1 MSAEHSSDNQ
11 MPIRRGQGLR
21 LSVTSSDAD
30 VPAADTGDETLRRGQ
45 GLRLSTHDSTAAS
58 SPSTLL
64 RELIGAP
71 QVIELSHGPLAYR
84 AAGHGPPLILLHGW
98 AASSRYWL
106 ITLADLSAD
115 FRVYALDLPGFGDSP
130 ALPEPGTV
138 ARQAQTVLE
147 FADALGLTTFDIN
160 GHSYG
165 AAVAVMLAASQPQRV
180 KRLVITSLGAIGNEI
195 ERVIF
200 ALARAPLDLTLRVG
214 YPWLNLIAP
223 WVELWRPFATALLC
237 VPPLPQ
243 MMAARF
249 IENGLREK
257 WMLQEGIVDLTKMD
271 LRAHL
276 MAVVSVGDPQVF
288 DAFRTAPQPVLL
300 IGGAH
305 DQIMPPESLQ
315 AAAQVMRQPRL
326 ALIEQCGHIPMIE
339 QPEAYHAAL
348 RSFLV
353 DGVSEPL

>member
-1 MSAEHSSDNQ
+1 MSAEHFSDDQ
-11 MPIRRGQGLR
+11 TPIRRGQGLR

-30 VPAADTGDETLRRGQ
+30 APSPDSGGETLRRGQ
-45 GLRLSTHDSTAAS
+45 GLRLSIHDPAAAS

-130 ALPEPGTV
+130 ALSEAGTV
-138 ARQAQTVLE
+138 VRQAQVVLE

-165 AAVAVMLAASQPQRV
+165 AAVAVVLAASQPQRV
-180 KRLVITSLGAIGNEI
+180 RRLVITSLGAIGDEI
-195 ERVIF
+195 ERLIV
-200 ALARAPLDLTLRVG
+200 ALARAPLDLTLRLG
-214 YPWLNLIAP
+214 YPWLNVIAP
-223 WVELWRPFATALLC
+223 WVDLWRPLMTALLC

-249 IENGLREK
+249 IENGLRER

-276 MAVVSVGDPQVF
+276 MAVASVGDPQVF
-288 DAFRTAPQPVLL
+288 DAFRTAPQPTLL
-300 IGGAH
+300 IGGAQ
-305 DQIMPPESLQ
+305 DRIMPPESLR
-315 AAAQVMRQPRL
+315 AAAQTMRQPAL

-339 QPEAYHAAL
+339 QPDAYHTAL

-353 DGVSEPL
+353 NEGMKSP

>member
-1 MSAEHSSDNQ
+1 MSAEHPSDKQ
-11 MPIRRGQGLR
+11 LPIRRGQGLR
-21 LSVTSSDAD
+21 LSVTSPDAD
-30 VPAADTGDETLRRGQ
+30 IPTPEASDETLRRGQ
-45 GLRLSTHDSTAAS
+45 GLRLSTHDSPAA
-58 SPSTLL
+58 PSTLL

-71 QVIELSHGPLAYR
+71 QVVELSHGPLAYR

-106 ITLADLSAD
+106 ITLAALSAD

-147 FADALGLTTFDIN
+147 FADALGLATFDIN

-165 AAVAVMLAASQPQRV
+165 GAVAVALAAAQPQRV
-180 KRLVITSLGAIGNEI
+180 RRLVITALGVIGDEF
-195 ERVIF
+195 ERLIF
-200 ALARAPLDLTLRVG
+200 ATARTPLDLTLRLG

-237 VPPLPQ
+237 IPPLPQ

-276 MAVVSVGDPQVF
+276 MAMASVGDPQVF
-288 DAFRTAPQPVLL
+288 DAFRAAPQPTLL
-300 IGGAH
+300 IGGVG
-305 DQIMPPESLQ
+305 DKIMPPEALR
-315 AAAQVMRQPRL
+315 AAAQTMRQARL
-326 ALIEQCGHIPMIE
+326 AFIEQCGHIPMIE

-348 RSFLV
+348 GSFLV
-353 DGVSEPL
+353 EG